1 MDWDIPRKQ
10 FIHLCVGIVALL
22 WLVYALSLSNG
33 FVALDDGLLILKNGL
48 VQRMSPYTIG
58 HIFTSY
64 DPELYIPFTLFF
76 YQILYAVAGPSSV
89 VFHTASLLLHT
100 VNTLLLVWVLTQL
113 SSKRWLGVLGGI
125 FFAVHPIHTEAVA
138 WASATKDLLSAMF
151 CLLSFGLYLQF
162 LREKNTKYLR
172 YSTLAFACS
181 LFSKVVPILLPFVL
195 LLTDHAKGRS
205 VSRKTIYEKRW
216 FFVLSIIFGA
226 VALAGKSGNPQMLHS
241 GEIVLM
247 ACKSMIFTL
256 QKLLLPTGLSV
267 IHPQLSVAM
276 LASAEFF
283 VPVAFTLAFVCL
295 FLWSY
300 HSARNLCLSLGMFLL
315 FLAPNFS
322 NFSKNGYIFFASER
336 YAYLPSIGI
345 FLLIVLAAEKL
356 ACSVRTRKI
365 VVTLTIITALPLA
378 YLTNR
383 QSLTWKDSESMY
395 RNILALYPGST
406 MALNNLGGELMNA
419 QKTEEAHALFMQS
432 YEKNENSISATNIG
446 LLKLNEGEIS
456 EAKKWFSMAIIAIP
470 TERKPTTYDLVPYY
484 LLASVLEQASE
495 PEGALE
501 LYQEAARL
509 GSSLAEPHINLG
521 IAYQKRTMRK
531 EAEAAFRKAI
541 AINASLPAPHYHL
554 AGILAET
561 GYLQEAEQELRT
573 VLQIHPQ
580 YENAQRHLEGI
591 LQITPTR

>member
-1 MDWDIPRKQ
+1 MDWDISQKQ
-10 FIHLCVGIVALL
+10 CLQVCIGIVALV
-22 WLVYALSLSNG
+22 WLIYALSLGNG
-33 FVALDDGLLILKNGL
+33 FVALDDGLLILKNGF
-48 VQRMSPYTIG
+48 VQHMSPYTIG

-64 DPELYIPFTLFF
+64 DPELYIPFTLLF

-89 VFHTASLLLHT
+89 VFHTASLLLHS
-100 VNTLLLVWVLTQL
+100 VNTLLVVWVLTQL
-113 SSKRWLGVLGGI
+113 SGRRWLGVLGGI

-151 CLLSFGLYLQF
+151 CLLSFGFYLQF
-162 LREKNTKYLR
+162 LQQKRSKYLR

-195 LLTDHAKGRS
+195 LLTDHAQGRPI
-205 VSRKTIYEKRW
+205 SRKTIVEKRW
-216 FFVLSIIFGA
+216 FFILSIVFGA
-226 VALAGKSGNPQMLHS
+226 VALAGKSGNPQMLHV

-267 IHPQLSVAM
+267 IHPQLSAVT
-276 LASAEFF
+276 LASTEFI
-283 VPVAFTLAFVCL
+283 VPVAITVAFVCL

-300 HSARNLCLSLGMFLL
+300 HSARNLCMSLGMFLF
-315 FLAPNFS
+315 FLAPNFI

-345 FLLIVLAAEKL
+345 FLLGILIVQQL
-356 ACSVRTRKI
+356 ACSARTRKI
-365 VVTLTIITALPLA
+365 IVILSVITVLPLA
-378 YLTNR
+378 YFANR
-383 QSLTWKDSESMY
+383 QSRTWKNSESMY
-395 RNILALYPGST
+395 RNVLALYPHST

-419 QKTEEAHALFMQS
+419 QKTEEAYSLLMQS
-432 YEKNENSISATNIG
+432 YEKDENSIAATNIG
-446 LLKLNEGEIS
+446 LLKLSEGDILD
-456 EAKKWFSMAIIAIP
+456 AKKWFSAAIIAIP
-470 TERKPTTYDLVPYY
+470 VHRKPTTYDLVPYY
-484 LLASVLEQASE
+484 LLASVLEQTGES
-495 PEGALE
+495 EGALE
-501 LYQEAARL
+501 LYQEAATR
-509 GSSLAEPHINLG
+509 GSLLAEPHINLG
-521 IAYQKRTMRK
+521 IAYQKRNMRK
-531 EAEAAFRKAI
+531 EAEAEFRKAI
-541 AINASLPAPHYHL
+541 EINTDLPAPHYHL

-591 LQITPTR
+591 LQITSTR